1 MNALTAPTVAWY
13 RQLWPWLLMLM
24 PALALFGGIA
34 TWWLAAATSD
44 PLVVD
49 DYYREGRAINRRL
62 ERDATAARLGLS
74 ATLGRGAEGGVVVD
88 LQSAEGAGLPATLR
102 LALVHATRAELDRR
116 VELVA
121 IGAGRY
127 VAANAALPE
136 TGRWHLL
143 LEEPERRWRLTGVAT
158 GFAQPQRLG
167 AQP

>member
-1 MNALTAPTVAWY
+1 MSTLTAPPVAWY

-34 TWWLAAATSD
+34 TWWLAAVTSD

-62 ERDATAARLGLS
+62 ERDAAAARLGLS
-74 ATLGRGAEGGVVVD
+74 AVIARGADGSVVVD
-88 LQSAEGAGLPATLR
+88 LDAAPGAELPATLS

-116 VELVA
+116 VELTA

-127 VAANAALPE
+127 VAAAERLPE
-136 TGRWHLL
+136 SGRWHLV
-143 LEEPERRWRLTGVAT
+143 LEEPQRRWRLTGVAT

>member
-1 MNALTAPTVAWY
+1 MPGTERNPHPQRDPSMSTLTAPPVAWY

-34 TWWLAAATSD
+34 TWWLAAVTSD

-62 ERDATAARLGLS
+62 ERDAAAARLGLS
-74 ATLGRGAEGGVVVD
+74 AVIARGADGSVVVD
-88 LQSAEGAGLPATLR
+88 LDAAPG
-102 LALVHATRAELDRR
+102 AELDRR
-116 VELVA
+116 VELTA

-127 VAANAALPE
+127 VAAAERLPE
-136 TGRWHLL
+136 SGRWHLV
-143 LEEPERRWRLTGVAT
+143 LEEPQRRWRLTGVAT